1 MLVSFGD
8 LSKIQAEK
16 QNDLSL
22 EAKMRVQGRFWIRE
36 QDKNFLG
43 HGKVELLERIAQSGS
58 ISKAAKEMRMS
69 YKAAWDSI
77 DLMNNVANEPLVV
90 RVTGGKGGG
99 GTQIT
104 QKGLEAIRIFREM
117 ERVQQE
123 LFTLFESNLNDWDSI
138 MDYSNWSDSAKRR
151 FMIKTSA
158 RNQLFGEIVLIT
170 EGKVNAEVVLKI
182 NDSMR
187 ISSTITLHSL
197 KDLGLK
203 VGLKAYAL
211 IKANWIVVFSEE
223 PKGISMQNCISGVI
237 KHITDGVVNCE
248 IEMECENTRFS
259 AVITEESQKNLAL
272 KVGQK
277 VWFGFKSNNVILG
290 I

>member
-1 MLVSFGD
+1 MLVLFGD

-138 MDYSNWSDSAKRR
+138 MDYSKWSDSAKRR

-223 PKGISMQNCISGVI
+223 PKGISMQNCIGGVI
-237 KHITDGVVNCE
+237 KHITDGAVNCE
-248 IEMECENTRFS
+248 IEMECENARFS
-259 AVITEESQKNLAL
+259 AMITEESQKNLAL

>member
-1 MLVSFGD
+1 MLVLFGD

-138 MDYSNWSDSAKRR
+138 MDYSKWSDSAKRR

-158 RNQLFGEIVLIT
+158 RNQLF
-170 EGKVNAEVVLKI
+170 
-182 NDSMR
+182 
-187 ISSTITLHSL
+187 
-197 KDLGLK
+197 
-203 VGLKAYAL
+203 
-211 IKANWIVVFSEE
+211 
-223 PKGISMQNCISGVI
+223 
-237 KHITDGVVNCE
+237 
-248 IEMECENTRFS
+248 
-259 AVITEESQKNLAL
+259 
-272 KVGQK
+272 
-277 VWFGFKSNNVILG
+277 
-290 I
+290 

>member
-1 MLVSFGD
+1 
-8 LSKIQAEK
+8 
-16 QNDLSL
+16 
-22 EAKMRVQGRFWIRE
+22 MRVQGRLWIKE

-123 LFTLFESNLNDWDSI
+123 LFTLFEGNLNDWDSI

-158 RNQLFGEIVLIT
+158 RNQLFGEIVSIT

-203 VGLKAYAL
+203 VGLKAYVL

-223 PKGISMQNCISGVI
+223 PKGTSMQNCIGGVI
-237 KHITDGVVNCE
+237 KHITDGAVNCE
-248 IEMECENTRFS
+248 IEMECENARFS

>member
-90 RVTGGKGGG
+90 RVTG
-99 GTQIT
+99 
-104 QKGLEAIRIFREM
+104 
-117 ERVQQE
+117 
-123 LFTLFESNLNDWDSI
+123 
-138 MDYSNWSDSAKRR
+138 
-151 FMIKTSA
+151 
-158 RNQLFGEIVLIT
+158 
-170 EGKVNAEVVLKI
+170 
-182 NDSMR
+182 
-187 ISSTITLHSL
+187 
-197 KDLGLK
+197 
-203 VGLKAYAL
+203 
-211 IKANWIVVFSEE
+211 
-223 PKGISMQNCISGVI
+223 
-237 KHITDGVVNCE
+237 
-248 IEMECENTRFS
+248 
-259 AVITEESQKNLAL
+259 
-272 KVGQK
+272 
-277 VWFGFKSNNVILG
+277 
-290 I
+290 

>member
-1 MLVSFGD
+1 MLVLFGD

-138 MDYSNWSDSAKRR
+138 MDYSKWSDSAKRR

-223 PKGISMQNCISGVI
+223 PKGISMQNCIGGVI